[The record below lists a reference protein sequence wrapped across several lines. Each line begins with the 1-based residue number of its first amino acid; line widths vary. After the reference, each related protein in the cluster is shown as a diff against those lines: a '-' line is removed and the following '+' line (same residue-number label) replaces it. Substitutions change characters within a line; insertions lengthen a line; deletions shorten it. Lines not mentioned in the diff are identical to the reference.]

1 MFTTMLQAGLPP
13 LPSDFPLRF
22 VLLDVAI
29 ILVAARALGW
39 VAQKAGQPRVV
50 GEIVAGVLLG
60 PSLLGP
66 ETLHWTESWAWMH
79 CDQALGP
86 AGAAN
91 ESISACFFP
100 AQSKS
105 VLGILGQIALVFF
118 MFLVGLELNYGLLK
132 GKYKGII
139 TVALGVIALPVV
151 FGFIIGPVLFED
163 THIVAGKEVGKFV
176 GAGIGGVA
184 PSKIA
189 FSLMIGAMLSVTAF
203 PVMARILQEKGLT
216 QSNMG
221 AIGVAAAAIVTVLM
235 FVVVVVATNVA
246 KDADTSTHIKAYVK
260 IAIYL
265 AVMAAVV
272 PRLIAPLG
280 KRYETNGFNAEF
292 LVWCAVLM
300 FASSWM
306 AQRLGLG
313 VIVGGFMAGA
323 VMPARALLF
332 KDMSTRLS
340 DLTSSILL
348 PIFLAFSGLQTDFTK
363 LKPEFWAGIAIF
375 LVAGVFAKWAG
386 GAVFARLGGLS
397 WAEGNVIGVLMNCRG
412 LLILVVAL
420 IALNDA
426 KVISPQMQIGG
437 VLMALIT
444 TMMTGPLFDKFLPSA
459 TKAGKAA

>member
-1 MFTTMLQAGLPP
+1 MLLQAGLPP
-13 LPSDFPLRF
+13 LPSDFALRF
-22 VLLDVAI
+22 VLLDIAI
-29 ILVAARALGW
+29 ILISARALGW
-39 VAQKAGQPRVV
+39 VAQRAGQPRVV
-50 GEIVAGVLLG
+50 GEIIAGVLLG

-66 ETLHWTESWAWMH
+66 ELFHWQSSWAWMH
-79 CDQALGP
+79 CDQALGA

-105 VLGILGQIALVFF
+105 VLGVLGQIALVFF
-118 MFLVGLELNYGLLK
+118 MFLVGLELNYRLLK
-132 GKYKGII
+132 GKYRGII
-139 TVALGVIALPVV
+139 TVALGVIALPIV
-151 FGFIIGPVLFED
+151 FGFLIGPYLYD
-163 THIVAGKEVGKFV
+163 QTTMSGGKEIGKFV
-176 GAGIGGVA
+176 AGLGTPTE
-184 PSKIA
+184 PSKLA

-221 AIGVAAAAIVTVLM
+221 AIGIAAAAIVTVLM
-235 FVVVVVATNVA
+235 FVVVVVATNIA
-246 KDADTSTHIKAYVK
+246 KDADTSTHIRAYVK
-260 IAIYL
+260 IALYI

-272 PRLIAPLG
+272 PRLLAPLG
-280 KRYETNGFNAEF
+280 KRYETNGFNAEL
-292 LVWCAVLM
+292 LVWVTILM

-340 DLTSSILL
+340 DLTSAILL

-363 LKPEFWAGIAIF
+363 LKPEFWIGIAIF
-375 LVAGVFAKWAG
+375 LVAGVVAKWAG

-397 WAEGNVIGVLMNCRG
+397 WREGNVIGVLMNCRG

-444 TMMTGPLFDKFLPSA
+444 TMMTGPLFDKFLPGA
-459 TKAGKAA
+459 TRAGAGAQ